1 MATTHI
7 FWAADFVNYS
17 DVTSSVYNEIPN
29 ISNYHHFKA
38 TNASIS
44 FDFPYNWYVMNTLA
58 FLTLFIYSNIFKSFC
73 NPFNTQINMDI
84 ATSCGSSWL
93 SVGDL
98 WSYSFDAA
106 RNLMNNL
113 ESGDYP
119 LTITIKQYEQLL
131 RVYETCISPS
141 QFIPLLINDTNR

>member
-1 MATTHI
+1 MKFLTFPTIITLKQQMQAFHLISLITGMQTTL
-7 FWAADFVNYS
+7 
-17 DVTSSVYNEIPN
+17 
-29 ISNYHHFKA
+29 
-38 TNASIS
+38 
-44 FDFPYNWYVMNTLA
+44 NTLA
-58 FLTLFIYSNIFKSFC
+58 FLILFIYSNIFKSFC